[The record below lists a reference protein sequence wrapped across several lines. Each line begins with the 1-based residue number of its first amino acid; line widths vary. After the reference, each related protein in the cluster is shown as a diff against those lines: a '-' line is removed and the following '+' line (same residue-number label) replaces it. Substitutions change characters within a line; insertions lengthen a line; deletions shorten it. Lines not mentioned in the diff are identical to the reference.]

1 MKLIFIVGPQAVGKM
16 TVGQELEKKIGLP
29 LLHNHMTLDL
39 LAKFL
44 DYTPETFRLSA
55 LIRKAIFQSMIEMT
69 KDGIIF
75 TMVWDF
81 DSNEDW
87 QFVQET
93 GELILSSGGEL
104 FFVELEADIDERL
117 TRNLSENRLKHKPS
131 KRDMKHSEKDL
142 LDSVTNHR
150 LNSREGEIQ
159 VKNYIRIKTNG
170 LSAEETAEQIK
181 LFFDL

>member
-1 MKLIFIVGPQAVGKM
+1 
-16 TVGQELEKKIGLP
+16 
-29 LLHNHMTLDL
+29 
-39 LAKFL
+39 
-44 DYTPETFRLSA
+44 
-55 LIRKAIFQSMIEMT
+55 MIEMT

-75 TMVWDF
+75 TLVWDF

-93 GELILSSGGEL
+93 RELILSSGGEL

-142 LDSVTNHR
+142 LDSLTNHR

-159 VKNYIRIKTNG
+159 EKNYIRVKTNG

-181 LFFDL
+181 LFSNL